1 MKISQATV
9 SLLQSFAN
17 INSNLL
23 VKPGNKMATRSAAG
37 SAQARATVE
46 EDFPVQFAIYDLNQL
61 LSLLSVSSDPEID
74 FGEKSM
80 TIKSTTGGEIEY
92 YYADASLILA
102 PPESDPTL
110 ESHFKFTL
118 SNSDIQVI
126 QKTAQIVSATMLS
139 VVSDG
144 KTVFL
149 KINDPKNSTSNTYKK
164 QLGAS
169 DETFNVKVSMESF
182 RGVVPDTYD
191 VQIGHAIAKG
201 NNKVLVFHLSST
213 TRKLTYLI
221 AADTTSKI

>member
-1 MKISQATV
+1 MKISQGTV

-23 VKPGNKMATRSAAG
+23 VKPGNKLATRNAVG

-61 LSLLSVSSDPEID
+61 LSLLSVSSDPEVE

-80 TIKSTTGGEIEY
+80 TIKSATGGEIEY
-92 YYADASLILA
+92 FYADASLIT
-102 PPESDPTL
+102 PTPETDPEL

-118 SNSDIQVI
+118 SASDIQVI

-139 VVSDG
+139 VASEG
-144 KTVFL
+144 KNAYL
-149 KINDPKNSTSNTYKK
+149 KINDPKNTTSNSYKK
-164 QLGAS
+164 QLGS
-169 DETFNVKVSMESF
+169 SEKTFNVKVSMESF
-182 RGVVPDTYD
+182 RSVVADTYD
-191 VQIGHAIAKG
+191 VQIAHALGKG
-201 NNKVLVFHLSST
+201 GNKVLVFHLSST

>member
-1 MKISQATV
+1 MKLSQQTV

-23 VKPGNKMATRSAAG
+23 VKPGNKLATRNAVG
-37 SAQARATVE
+37 SAQARAMVD

-61 LSLLSVSSDPEID
+61 LSLLSVSSDPDIE

-80 TIKSTTGGEIEY
+80 TIKSSTGGEIEY
-92 YYADASLILA
+92 FYADASLITA
-102 PPESDPTL
+102 PPETDPTL

-118 SNSDIQVI
+118 TGSDIQVI

-139 VVSDG
+139 VVSEG
-144 KTVFL
+144 KTAHL

-164 QLGAS
+164 ELDSCDKQ
-169 DETFNVKVSMESF
+169 FNVKVSMESF

-191 VQIGHAIAKG
+191 VKIAHALGKG
-201 NNKVLVFHLSST
+201 GNKVLVFHLSST